1 MQYLATIIAWKNA
14 VSEHLEWL
22 KFQKLSGGS
31 ACESLRGGG
40 GGGGGGGGEERE
52 RGGTRGYSAHLTSQL
67 YWTLPTK
74 V

>member
-1 MQYLATIIAWKNA
+1 MYFMQYLATIIAWKNA

-40 GGGGGGGGEERE
+40 GE
-52 RGGTRGYSAHLTSQL
+52 RGYKRLQCSPHLPAVLDTAYQSVKIRC
-67 YWTLPTK
+67 P
-74 V
+74 

>member
-40 GGGGGGGGEERE
+40 EERE

>member
-1 MQYLATIIAWKNA
+1 MYFMQYLATIIAWKNA

-31 ACESLRGGG
+31 ACESLRG
-40 GGGGGGGGEERE
+40 ERE